1 MNFLTIYWISYDF
14 IADGIKTKNRNISC
28 LFATVRSS
36 SLSFIC
42 LINKNLKTAKPW
54 KPRDSFQ
61 TCKTQSWCR
70 KVTKVYEKK
79 KCVYAK
85 SDLQNATGE
94 SKTASYSL
102 IIQSVHLY
110 TCVWGKWENV
120 YSWVHNYILE
130 ISKVRLRKICASD
143 AMGNPDWKKEQ
154 KPNYIQNLPLHC
166 RSFGLIFCQKV
177 SSIHV
182 TWVLSMTSCSSG
194 DRAPSRCSEGHLF
207 DSLLGT
213 QIFLFSTFVPCC
225 SVHYSHFTAEVKIY
239 HLYSFTTLSMSST
252 VLILAV
258 WRTPLTFMYELS

>member
-1 MNFLTIYWISYDF
+1 M
-14 IADGIKTKNRNISC
+14 
-28 LFATVRSS
+28 
-36 SLSFIC
+36 
-42 LINKNLKTAKPW
+42 
-54 KPRDSFQ
+54 
-61 TCKTQSWCR
+61 
-70 KVTKVYEKK
+70 TKVNEKK
-79 KCVYAK
+79 KCVYTK

-110 TCVWGKWENV
+110 TCIWGKWENV

-130 ISKVRLRKICASD
+130 IYKVRLRKICASD

-182 TWVLSMTSCSSG
+182 TRVLSMTSCSSG
-194 DRAPSRCSEGHLF
+194 DRAPSQCSGGHLF
-207 DSLLGT
+207 DSCWG
-213 QIFLFSTFVPCC
+213 FRFFFVPRSCHV
-225 SVHYSHFTAEVKIY
+225 SVHFSHFTAEVKID
-239 HLYSFTTLSMSST
+239 HLYSFTTLTMSST

-258 WRTPLTFMYELS
+258 CRTPVTYMYELS